1 MANPH
6 FQNMILWA
14 GNTDA
19 TEYKKDQPMFQ
30 PYPSDQTFYGYFN
43 DFMTYNSGDWTIT
56 TTEAGSGD
64 ASEALTSGAGG
75 QLLITND
82 NADNDLDFLQMVFS
96 SLVQMAT
103 QD

>member
-30 PYPSDQTFYGYFN
+30 PYPSDQTFYGYFK
-43 DFMTYNSGDWTIT
+43 
-56 TTEAGSGD
+56 TESIPFYFI
-64 ASEALTSGAGG
+64 LWK
-75 QLLITND
+75 
-82 NADNDLDFLQMVFS
+82 
-96 SLVQMAT
+96 
-103 QD
+103 